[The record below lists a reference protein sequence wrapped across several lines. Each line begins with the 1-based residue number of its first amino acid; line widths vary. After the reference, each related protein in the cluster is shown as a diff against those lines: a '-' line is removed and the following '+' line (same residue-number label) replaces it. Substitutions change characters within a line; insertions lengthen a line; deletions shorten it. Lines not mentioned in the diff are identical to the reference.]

1 MHEGEKIIRE
11 RLEKKKRLEEMGVE
25 PYGRGPVEPHPIA
38 SIRASFEEGKNDTEV
53 IAAGRITAI
62 RAHGKSTFFD
72 IRDWTGK
79 IQAYARADELGKDR
93 YDVVSLLDLG
103 DIVAVEGKLFKTH
116 SGELTILLKSLGL
129 LSKALRPLPEK
140 WHGLRDVELRHRQRY
155 LDLIANPEVMER
167 FRKRIQIIST
177 IRSFLD
183 RRGFV
188 EVETPMMQPAA
199 GGAAAKPFITHH
211 NALDMDLYLRIAPEL
226 YLKRLL
232 VGGMERIYEINR
244 NFRNEGIST
253 KHNPEFTMIEI
264 YQAYA
269 DYLKM
274 MDLCE
279 ELISAA
285 ASAAGVGERVPFG
298 DYHLNFSHPWRR
310 ERFAGLLKEYAGL
323 SWGDWRGIF
332 EKARSLGIETS
343 NRDREVV
350 ADDLFDKVVEDKLL
364 DPTFVYDYPAE
375 LCPLTRRKEDCPD
388 WAERFELYIAG
399 MEIANAYSELNDPLL
414 QRENLRR
421 QLEEA
426 EHDWGALDEDFLTA
440 LEYGMPPAGGLG
452 IGIDRLVMVLT
463 NSPSIREVIFFPLLR
478 AQK

>member
-1 MHEGEKIIRE
+1 MQEGEKIIQE

-25 PYGRGPVEPHPIA
+25 PYGASPLEPHPIA
-38 SIRASFEEGKNDTEV
+38 SIRASFEEGKDVPEV
-53 IAAGRITAI
+53 VAAGRITAI

-79 IQAYARADELGKDR
+79 IQAYARADELAKKA
-93 YDVVSLLDLG
+93 YEVVSLLDLG
-103 DIVAVEGKLFKTH
+103 DIVAVTGALFKTRT
-116 SGELTILLKSLGL
+116 GELTILAKSLCL
-129 LSKALRPLPEK
+129 LSKTLRPLPEK
-140 WHGLRDVELRHRQRY
+140 WHGLRDIELRHRHRY

-167 FRKRIQIIST
+167 FRKRIQIISA

-183 RRGFV
+183 KRGFV
-188 EVETPMMQPAA
+188 EVETPMMQPAV

-211 NALDMDLYLRIAPEL
+211 NALNMDLYLRSAPEL

-269 DYLKM
+269 DYQKM
-274 MDLCE
+274 MELSE
-279 ELISAA
+279 ELVSAA
-285 ASAAGVGERVPFG
+285 ASAAGLGEKVPFG
-298 DYHLNFSHPWRR
+298 EHQLNFSHPWRR
-310 ERFAGLLKEYAGL
+310 ERFAELLQKCVGL
-323 SWGDWRGIF
+323 SWGNWEALF

-375 LCPLTRRKEDCPD
+375 LCPLARRKKESPD
-388 WAERFELYIAG
+388 WAERFELYIGG

-426 EHDWGALDEDFLTA
+426 EHDWGALDEEFLTA

-452 IGIDRLVMVLT
+452 IGVDRLVMVLT
-463 NSPSIREVIFFPLLR
+463 NSPSIREIIFFPLLR
-478 AQK
+478 ARK